1 MLVAAR
7 FQMALIEGGLQAA
20 RLIPAAMPRS
30 KSLMA
35 NEPPKPSRG
44 ISTGGLIGGA
54 TAVATAIAAIV
65 GMLNQL
71 GYIGNHESASTAAVS
86 YPAADSIAGHAPAS
100 SATLAMVEP
109 KLSSMTGAWRDSGM
123 GGCHQISQN
132 GANLDITNYIPGSS
146 EIMSHG
152 DGTVT
157 GTHVELRLKTM
168 RGEFELSPDGR
179 VIKGMMVRAT
189 GTRPSLWQYVGPAC
203 QKPG

>member
-1 MLVAAR
+1 
-7 FQMALIEGGLQAA
+7 
-20 RLIPAAMPRS
+20 
-30 KSLMA
+30 MA
-35 NEPPKPSRG
+35 NEPPKPGRG

-71 GYIGNHESASTAAVS
+71 GYIGNHDAPSTAAVS
-86 YPAADSIAGHAPAS
+86 YPAAAPGGGIAAEHVPGS
-100 SATLAMVEP
+100 SATLAMIEP
-109 KLSSMTGAWRDSGM
+109 RLSSMTGAWRDSGM
-123 GGCHQISQN
+123 GACHLISQN
-132 GANLDITNYIPGSS
+132 GANLDITNYFPDSS

-157 GTHVELRLKTM
+157 GSHVELRLKTM

-179 VIKGMMVRAT
+179 IIKGKMVRAT
-189 GTRPSLWQYVGPAC
+189 GVRPSLWQYVGPAC